1 MIIGNFCAIVGSLI
15 AAVNLVYST
24 YIIKEDNFPFYT
36 FMTISSIV
44 VVIISWLLSWIF
56 NNPIDMFSTEPVN
69 GAFGLLANW

>member
-1 MIIGNFCAIVGSLI
+1 MIIGNFSAIDASSI
-15 AAVNLVYST
+15 AEVNIVYRT
-24 YIIKEDNFPFYT
+24 NIIKEDNFPVYT

-56 NNPIDMFSTEPVN
+56 NNPIDMFSTDPAN